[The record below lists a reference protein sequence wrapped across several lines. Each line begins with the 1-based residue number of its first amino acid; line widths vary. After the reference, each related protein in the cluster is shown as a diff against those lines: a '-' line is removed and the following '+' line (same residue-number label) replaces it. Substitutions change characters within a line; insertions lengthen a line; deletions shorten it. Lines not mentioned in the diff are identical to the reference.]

1 MTILCVDELL
11 PTHFLSGVTCNVCSL
26 LFHIQN
32 CIIPMG
38 VCEALFDIY
47 KGPGLLGYRLYVFSL
62 NGCWWPRLLSAYGF
76 CSHVASDY
84 FPKPTQEQSVVSF
97 FFFFLR
103 VLSWL
108 LIFVCSSST
117 FCAFFLVIYAIL
129 QEESRR
135 NFLKVFLPTVQFI
148 PLFSFFPYL
157 TPPLVPSF
165 SFHSFPFSSFLFP
178 KPWIREAVR
187 WNKIRTGI
195 SSFYFSSLPTYSFL
209 AL

>member
-97 FFFFLR
+97 FFFFFAGFVMVAYFCLFIQYILCILPCNLCNSSGR
-103 VLSWL
+103 IQEKLSESFSAYCPIYS
-108 LIFVCSSST
+108 LIFFLSLSHSSPCP
-117 FCAFFLVIYAIL
+117 FLLLPFFPLFFL
-129 QEESRR
+129 
-135 NFLKVFLPTVQFI
+135 
-148 PLFSFFPYL
+148 
-157 TPPLVPSF
+157 
-165 SFHSFPFSSFLFP
+165 
-178 KPWIREAVR
+178 
-187 WNKIRTGI
+187 
-195 SSFYFSSLPTYSFL
+195 SLPQTLDKGGSKVKQNKDWN
-209 AL
+209 